1 MSLLV
6 WVMSRRAGRAWPV
19 QSWSERCPWPCGW
32 VVHSHRQGALRPWRG
47 RREPA
52 GGCAR
57 VAGLGGVR
65 DRLGRMGNAG
75 ISG

>member
-32 VVHSHRQGALRPWRG
+32 VVHSHRQGA
-47 RREPA
+47 
-52 GGCAR
+52 C
-57 VAGLGGVR
+57 GLGGEGGNLLVAVR
-65 DRLGRMGNAG
+65 GSPGWAACG
-75 ISG
+75 TG